1 MVVDDCI
8 SNVLNTPIDTIK
20 IDRSFI
26 IDILK
31 DEYHTVTVQHIIDLS
46 TRLGIRCIAEG
57 VETVGHGR
65 ILLDMGCDIAQG
77 YVISRPIEADDLPS
91 WLREWVPPIEWV
103 L

>member
-1 MVVDDCI
+1 MA
-8 SNVLNTPIDTIK
+8 K
-20 IDRSFI
+20 
-26 IDILK
+26 
-31 DEYHTVTVQHIIDLS
+31 
-46 TRLGIRCIAEG
+46 LGAEFG
-57 VETVGHGR
+57 VELGVELGSTVGHGR